1 MSEIT
6 QEIFEALPEAVQGAY
21 EQQGEVFVS
30 IDSLKLAALKG
41 KLDSAYGERDEFK
54 GKLTAQE
61 QAEADKIA
69 AADKAAY
76 ERAVKENDF
85 ESQNKILNE
94 KLADAE
100 RRSGET
106 ELKYQE
112 RLQAIAGDKKKVVIS
127 EISQSAVGSKKAA
140 MQRLL
145 KDYVSVDPETGEET
159 YLNDDGS
166 ASTLNR
172 DQFIASLPENEVF
185 KSLVQASPTTTGGGL
200 AQGNNGSSAP
210 VTSANE
216 KKEAARKKGDV
227 TSFLNLSFQ
236 EQK

>member
-6 QEIFEALPEAVQGAY
+6 QEVFAALPEAVQGAY
-21 EQQGEVFVS
+21 EQQGDVFVS
-30 IDSLKLAALKG
+30 VDSLKLAALKG
-41 KLDSAYGERDEFK
+41 KLDSAYSERDEFK
-54 GKLTAQE
+54 GRLTTQE
-61 QAEADKIA
+61 QAESDKIA

-100 RRSGET
+100 KRSGET

-112 RLQAIAGDKKKVVIS
+112 RLKSIADDKKKVVIS
-127 EISQSAVGSKKAA
+127 ELSQSATGSKRAA
-140 MQRLL
+140 MKRLL
-145 KDYVSVDPETGEET
+145 KDYVSVDPETGDET

-172 DQFIASLPENEVF
+172 DQFMESLPENEIF
-185 KSLVQASPTTTGGGL
+185 KSLIQASIATTGGG
-200 AQGNNGSSAP
+200 QSNGSIGTNG
-210 VTSANE
+210 VGL
-216 KKEAARKKGDV
+216 ARS
-227 TSFLNLSFQ
+227 TMSS
-236 EQK
+236 EQKAEYIKKHGQESYLKLKK

>member
-21 EQQGEVFVS
+21 EQQGDVFVS

-145 KDYVSVDPETGEET
+145 KDYVSVDPETGDET

-172 DQFIASLPENEVF
+172 DQFIASLPENEIF
-185 KSLVQASPTTTGGGL
+185 KSLVQATLTTTGGG
-200 AQGNNGSSAP
+200 QSNGSLGTNG
-210 VTSANE
+210 V
-216 KKEAARKKGDV
+216 G
-227 TSFLNLSFQ
+227 LSRSKMSS
-236 EQK
+236 EQKAEYIKQHGQESYLKLKK